1 MILTDF
7 DSVTRG
13 FKSHYPSQIAFK
25 PHNNAVYF
33 FTTRKLHELFQKN
46 FIEYTYSTFFFS
58 RISEDVKA
66 LEKIENLWRDTLT
79 AAVNNHAEM
88 TGVKENTDTE
98 SSGGVK
104 YSKAEKTL

>member
-1 MILTDF
+1 
-7 DSVTRG
+7 
-13 FKSHYPSQIAFK
+13 
-25 PHNNAVYF
+25 
-33 FTTRKLHELFQKN
+33 
-46 FIEYTYSTFFFS
+46 
-58 RISEDVKA
+58 
-66 LEKIENLWRDTLT
+66 LT